1 MAHPNSKKAKQAKAA
16 RKARQ
21 STPEDVEQ
29 REAEL
34 TERSERQERVA
45 ARKAM
50 LARKSKIKSL
60 ALKIGF
66 VVFVVGGITLVIL
79 SRPEVDGVEKL
90 GNDGRGHVANAS
102 YETSTPTSGAHRAQ
116 SPRCGIYTTPLE
128 LDLAVHSLE
137 HGTVILWYN
146 QDQPELATELAAAT
160 RQWDSHVIISPSAEL
175 DSPIVATAWRRRM
188 SFDAVTEVVTEFV
201 DVYRRRGPES
211 VACDF

>member
-1 MAHPNSKKAKQAKAA
+1 MAHPNSKKAKRAKAK

-21 STPEDVEQ
+21 AAPGDAEQ
-29 REAEL
+29 RQEEL
-34 TERSERQERVA
+34 TARTERQERVA
-45 ARKAM
+45 GRKAAMARKA
-50 LARKSKIKSL
+50 KIKSL
-60 ALKIGF
+60 AIKVGF
-66 VVFVVGGITLVIL
+66 VVFVVGGTALVIL

-90 GNDGRGHVANAS
+90 GNDGRGHVANAT

-116 SPRCGIYTTPLE
+116 SPRCGVYTVPLE

-137 HGTVILWYN
+137 HGTVILWYD
-146 QDQPELATELAAAT
+146 QEQPELAAELAAAT

-201 DVYRRRGPES
+201 DV
-211 VACDF
+211 